1 MKTGLTAAGALLLI
15 IGGVWTGQGAN
26 LIGGSFMTGQTTWL
40 VIGLIAMAIGTALVW
55 WANFGY
61 RRFP

>member
-1 MKTGLTAAGALLLI
+1 MKATVTIVGVLLLI
-15 IGGVWTGQGAN
+15 VGGVWTGQGAN

-40 VIGLIAMAIGTALVW
+40 VAGLIAMAIGAVLVW
-55 WANFGY
+55 WASFSH